1 MSPLTRR
8 QLLLGTAATAAGAA
22 VGRAVASPKP
32 ARLVTPTTLPSPNDS
47 GIDHIVVLVMENRS
61 FDHYLGWMADE
72 PKFGAVVG
80 KQPGLTYYDASNPPQ
95 PHDTYRLPVRQGC
108 DFADPDHSYN
118 GGRVQFDNGA
128 CDGFAK
134 TTPDT
139 FPLGYYTRADLPFY
153 GGSQGKQ
160 GLVDAA
166 TTFDHWFCSI
176 LSSTYPN
183 RYYTHAGRT
192 ERLDN
197 TMATTAMPTIWD
209 RFADANVS
217 ANYYF
222 SDLPFLALWG
232 DKYIPISRHIED
244 FFAQAA
250 SGTLP
255 SFSYLDPFFLGED
268 QGGSNDDHPHADI
281 WRGQAFVSLVAQA
294 IVNSP
299 LWSSTALV
307 VTYDEW
313 GGFFDHVPPPSDMPD
328 DPPVYVTD
336 ANGNRVRDFD
346 HNQAGFRVPSF
357 VLSPYARRGAVQGEV
372 AGANWDHTSM
382 LKFAQWR
389 WGLPHLSPRVD
400 GAANIADALDFTT
413 PPDPSVPDLP
423 IVTDPGPH
431 VCGTTTE
438 GGTAGM
444 ALEDPFWV
452 ELRDHVRGTAWRHV
466 V

>member
-22 VGRAVASPKP
+22 AGRAVASPS
-32 ARLVTPTTLPSPNDS
+32 RLITPTTLPSPNGS
-47 GIDHIVVLVMENRS
+47 GIDNIVVLVMENRS
-61 FDHYLGWMADE
+61 FDHYLGWL
-72 PKFGAVVG
+72 PGANG
-80 KQPGLTYYDASNPPQ
+80 QQAGLSYVDSNGVTQ
-95 PHDTYRLPVRQGC
+95 STYRLQVRQGC
-108 DFADPDHSYN
+108 GMDDPDHSYS
-118 GGRVQFDNGA
+118 GGRVQFNNGA

-139 FPLGYYTRADLPFY
+139 FPLGYYTREDLPFY
-153 GGSQGKQ
+153 GGSQDKQ
-160 GLVDAA
+160 GLVDVA

-209 RFADANVS
+209 QLAAADVS
-217 ANYYF
+217 ATYYF

-232 DKYIPISRHIED
+232 EKYIPISRHIED

-255 SFSYLDPFFLGED
+255 KFSYIDPFFLGED

-299 LWSSTALV
+299 QWSRTALV

-313 GGFFDHVPPPSDMPD
+313 GGFFDHVPPPQLPD
-328 DPPVYVTD
+328 DRPTGSV
-336 ANGNRVRDFD
+336 DFD
-346 HNQAGFRVPSF
+346 HSQAGFRVPAF
-357 VLSPYARRGAVQGEV
+357 VLSPFAKRGSIQGAVS
-372 AGANWDHTSM
+372 GAAWDHTSM
-382 LKFAQWR
+382 LKFVQWR
-389 WGLPHLSPRVD
+389 WGLPPHLSPRID
-400 GAANIADALDFTT
+400 AAANIADALDFTT
-413 PPDPSVPDLP
+413 PPDTSIPDLP
-423 IVTDPGPH
+423 VVVDPGPH
-431 VCGTTTE
+431 ICGTPGE
-438 GGTAGM
+438 GM
-444 ALEDPFWV
+444 AAEDPFWV
-452 ELRDHVRGTAWRHV
+452 ELRDHVRSTAWRHV

>member
-1 MSPLTRR
+1 MSPITRR
-8 QLLLGTAATAAGAA
+8 QLLLGTAAGAAGAA
-22 VGRAVASPKP
+22 MGGALAAP
-32 ARLVTPTTLPSPNDS
+32 AKRLITPTTLPSAADS
-47 GIDHIVVLVMENRS
+47 GIEHIVFLCMENRS
-61 FDHYLGWMADE
+61 FDHYLGWLAE
-72 PKFGAVVG
+72 ERPGVVTG
-80 KQPGLTYYDASNPPQ
+80 QQAGLSYIDNNGTTQSTYHLD
-95 PHDTYRLPVRQGC
+95 VRQGC
-108 DFADPDHSYN
+108 GFDDPDHSYD
-118 GGRVQFDNGA
+118 GGRVQFNNGA

-153 GGSQGKQ
+153 GGSQGKP
-160 GLVDAA
+160 GLVDVA

-183 RYYTHAGRT
+183 RYYTHAAQT

-197 TMATTAMPTIWD
+197 TMATTVMPTIWD
-209 RFADANVS
+209 SLNTAGVS

-232 DKYIPISRHIED
+232 DKYLPISRHMED

-294 IVNSP
+294 VVNSP
-299 LWSSTALV
+299 LWPKTALV
-307 VTYDEW
+307 ITYDEW
-313 GGFFDHVPPPSDMPD
+313 GGFFDTVAPPKLPD
-328 DPPVYVTD
+328 VDPRD
-336 ANGNRVRDFD
+336 SDFD
-346 HNQAGFRVPSF
+346 HSQAGFRVPAF
-357 VLSPYARRGAVQGEV
+357 VLSPYATRGGT
-372 AGANWDHTSM
+372 ANATFDHTSM
-382 LKFAQWR
+382 LKFVEWQF
-389 WGLPHLSPRVD
+389 GLPSLTHRD
-400 GAANIADALDFTT
+400 ANAANIADVLDFAN
-413 PPDPSVPDLP
+413 PNFAIPDLP
-423 IVTDPGPH
+423 VVADPGPH
-431 VCGTTTE
+431 ICGTTTE

-444 ALEDPFWV
+444 AAEDPFWV
-452 ELRDHVRGTAWRHV
+452 ELRDYVRSSPTWRHV

>member
-22 VGRAVASPKP
+22 VGRAVASPS
-32 ARLVTPTTLPSPNDS
+32 RLITPTTLPSPNGS
-47 GIDHIVVLVMENRS
+47 GIDNIVVLVMENRS
-61 FDHYLGWMADE
+61 FDHYLGWL
-72 PKFGAVVG
+72 PGANG
-80 KQPGLTYYDASNPPQ
+80 QQAGLSYVDSNGVTQ
-95 PHDTYRLPVRQGC
+95 STYRLQVRQGC
-108 DFADPDHSYN
+108 GMDDPDHSYS
-118 GGRVQFDNGA
+118 GGRVQFNNGA

-139 FPLGYYTRADLPFY
+139 FPLGYYTREDLPFY

-160 GLVDAA
+160 GLVDVA

-209 RFADANVS
+209 QLAAADVS
-217 ANYYF
+217 ATYYF

-232 DKYIPISRHIED
+232 EKYIPISRHIED

-255 SFSYLDPFFLGED
+255 AFSYIDPFFLGED

-299 LWSSTALV
+299 QWSRTALV

-313 GGFFDHVPPPSDMPD
+313 GGFFDHVPPPQLPD
-328 DPPVYVTD
+328 DRPTGSV
-336 ANGNRVRDFD
+336 DFD
-346 HNQAGFRVPSF
+346 HSQAGFRVPAF
-357 VLSPYARRGAVQGEV
+357 VLSPFAKRGSIQGAVS
-372 AGANWDHTSM
+372 GAAWDHTSM
-382 LKFAQWR
+382 LKFVQWR
-389 WGLPHLSPRVD
+389 WGLPPHLSPRID
-400 GAANIADALDFTT
+400 AAANIADALDFTT
-413 PPDPSVPDLP
+413 PPDTSIPDLP
-423 IVTDPGPH
+423 VVVDPGPH
-431 VCGTTTE
+431 ICGTPGE
-438 GGTAGM
+438 GM
-444 ALEDPFWV
+444 AAEDPFWV
-452 ELRDHVRGTAWRHV
+452 ELRDHVRSTAWRHV

>member
-22 VGRAVASPKP
+22 VGRAVASPS
-32 ARLVTPTTLPSPNDS
+32 RLITPTTLPSPNGS
-47 GIDHIVVLVMENRS
+47 GIDNIVVLVMENRS
-61 FDHYLGWMADE
+61 FDHYLGWL
-72 PKFGAVVG
+72 PGANG
-80 KQPGLTYYDASNPPQ
+80 QQAGLSYVDSNGVTQ
-95 PHDTYRLPVRQGC
+95 STYRLQVRQGC
-108 DFADPDHSYN
+108 GMDDPDHSYS
-118 GGRVQFDNGA
+118 GGRVQFNNGA

-139 FPLGYYTRADLPFY
+139 FPLGYYTREDLPFY
-153 GGSQGKQ
+153 GGSQDKQ
-160 GLVDAA
+160 GLVDVA

-209 RFADANVS
+209 QLAAADVS
-217 ANYYF
+217 ATYYF

-232 DKYIPISRHIED
+232 EKYIPISRHIED

-255 SFSYLDPFFLGED
+255 KFSYIDPFFLGED

-299 LWSSTALV
+299 QWSRTALV

-313 GGFFDHVPPPSDMPD
+313 GGFFDHVPPPQLPD
-328 DPPVYVTD
+328 DRPTGSV
-336 ANGNRVRDFD
+336 DFD
-346 HNQAGFRVPSF
+346 HSQAGFRVPAF
-357 VLSPYARRGAVQGEV
+357 VLSPFAKRGSIQGAVS
-372 AGANWDHTSM
+372 GAAWDHTSM
-382 LKFAQWR
+382 LKFVQWR
-389 WGLPHLSPRVD
+389 WGLPPHLSPRID
-400 GAANIADALDFTT
+400 AAANIADALDFTT
-413 PPDPSVPDLP
+413 PPDTSIPDLP
-423 IVTDPGPH
+423 VVVDPGPH
-431 VCGTTTE
+431 ICGTPGE
-438 GGTAGM
+438 GM
-444 ALEDPFWV
+444 AAEDPFWV
-452 ELRDHVRGTAWRHV
+452 ELRDHVRSTAWRHV

>member
-1 MSPLTRR
+1 MSPITRR
-8 QLLLGTAATAAGAA
+8 QLLLGTAAGAAGAA
-22 VGRAVASPKP
+22 VGTSLAAPATRLLAPRASD
-32 ARLVTPTTLPSPNDS
+32 PNAS
-47 GIDHIVVLVMENRS
+47 GIDHIVFVCMENRS
-61 FDHYLGWMADE
+61 FDHYLGWLAE
-72 PKFGAVVG
+72 ERPGTVG
-80 KQPGLTYYDASNPPQ
+80 QQAGRSYLDAKGNPQ
-95 PHDTYRLPVRQGC
+95 STHRLKVRQGC
-108 DFADPDHSYN
+108 GFDDPDHSYD
-118 GGRVQFDNGA
+118 GGRVQFNNGA

-153 GGSQGKQ
+153 GGSQGKP
-160 GLVDAA
+160 GLVDVA

-197 TMATTAMPTIWD
+197 AMATTAMPTIWD
-209 RFADANVS
+209 QLAAADVS

-232 DKYIPISRHIED
+232 DKYVPISRHIED

-299 LWSSTALV
+299 QWSKTALV

-313 GGFFDHVPPPSDMPD
+313 GGFFDHVPPPSLPD
-328 DPPVYVTD
+328 DPPVYVKD
-336 ANGNRVRDFD
+336 ANGKLVRDFD

-372 AGANWDHTSM
+372 SGTHWDHTSM

-389 WGLPHLSPRVD
+389 WGLSHLSPRVD
-400 GAANIADALDFTT
+400 AAANIADALDFTT
-413 PPDPSVPDLP
+413 PPDTSVPDLP
-423 IVTDPGPH
+423 IVVDPGPH
-431 VCGTTTE
+431 ICGTTPE
-438 GGTAGM
+438 GGTTSGM
-444 ALEDPFWV
+444 AMEDPFWV
-452 ELRDHVRGTAWRHV
+452 ELREHVQRTAWRHV

>member
-22 VGRAVASPKP
+22 VGRAVASPS
-32 ARLVTPTTLPSPNDS
+32 RLITPTTLPAPNGS
-47 GIDHIVVLVMENRS
+47 GIDNIVVLVMENRS
-61 FDHYLGWMADE
+61 FDHYLGWL
-72 PKFGAVVG
+72 PGANG
-80 KQPGLTYYDASNPPQ
+80 QQAGLSYVDSNGVTQ
-95 PHDTYRLPVRQGC
+95 STYRLQVRQGC
-108 DFADPDHSYN
+108 GMDDPDHSYS
-118 GGRVQFDNGA
+118 GGRVQFNNGA

-139 FPLGYYTRADLPFY
+139 FPLGYYTREDLPFY

-160 GLVDAA
+160 GLVDVA

-209 RFADANVS
+209 QLAAADVS
-217 ANYYF
+217 ATYYF

-232 DKYIPISRHIED
+232 EKYIPISRHIED

-255 SFSYLDPFFLGED
+255 KFSYIDPFFLGED

-299 LWSSTALV
+299 QWSRTALV

-313 GGFFDHVPPPSDMPD
+313 GGFFDHVPPPQLPD
-328 DPPVYVTD
+328 DRPTGSV
-336 ANGNRVRDFD
+336 DFD
-346 HNQAGFRVPSF
+346 HSQAGFRVPAF
-357 VLSPYARRGAVQGEV
+357 VLSPFAKRGSIQGAVS
-372 AGANWDHTSM
+372 GAAWDHTSM
-382 LKFAQWR
+382 LKFVQWR
-389 WGLPHLSPRVD
+389 WGLPPHLSPRID
-400 GAANIADALDFTT
+400 AAANIADALDFTT
-413 PPDPSVPDLP
+413 PPDTSIPDLP
-423 IVTDPGPH
+423 VVVDPGPH
-431 VCGTTTE
+431 ICGTPGE
-438 GGTAGM
+438 GM
-444 ALEDPFWV
+444 AAEDPFWV
-452 ELRDHVRGTAWRHV
+452 ELRDHVRSTAWRHV